1 VIVIL
6 AIDAL
11 EYTLVERFNCTYLM
25 QNYYGKTDISEFSEP
40 RTMVLWSS
48 FMTGKNLE
56 AEILEKGD
64 KVMWETH
71 IDHDRTFFS
80 HFGNPAVID
89 LPGYSYDLK
98 EHEQERTLLK
108 QYFDAGTPEIKEQVK
123 KEYNDRAF
131 AFHRK
136 IKKEFL
142 ASLRGDHDFV
152 LGYFSIADVIG
163 HLNFGNT
170 PIMKMIYR
178 ELDEIAGIIEAPHI
192 VLSDHGMEPLGMFGD
207 HSRYGFWSSSEHNLG
222 NPKITDFFEM
232 IISKTTRRGDHS

>member
-11 EYTLVERFNCTYLM
+11 EYNLVERFNCSNLRQT
-25 QNYYGKTDISEFSEP
+25 YYGKTNISEFSEP

-64 KVMWETH
+64 KEMWETH
-71 IDHDRTFFS
+71 IDHKRTFFS
-80 HFGNPAVID
+80 RFTNPAVID
-89 LPGYSYDLK
+89 LPGYNYDLA
-98 EHEQERTLLK
+98 EHEQERNLLK
-108 QYFDAGTPEIKEQVK
+108 QYFDENIPFKKDLVK
-123 KEYNDRAF
+123 REYNDRAF

-136 IKKEFL
+136 IKKDFL
-142 ASLRGDHDFV
+142 NALRQNHDFI

-163 HLNFGNT
+163 HLNFSNT
-170 PIMKMIYR
+170 TLMRMIYQD
-178 ELDEIAGIIEAPHI
+178 LDKITGSIPASYI

-207 HSRYGFWSSSEHNLG
+207 HSRYGFWSSSEQDLG

-232 IISKTTRRGDHS
+232 MIPGNAL